1 MENNIYLENYDIS
14 DSVGDSVKLYLKQI
28 NEIPMLNQE
37 EEKRLTKLAAAGDIT
52 ARNQLV
58 EHNLRL
64 VVSMAKHYV
73 GCGLSLLEL
82 VQEGNIG
89 LIRAAEKF
97 DPEKGFKFS
106 TYATWWIRQTITR
119 ALSNQSRTIRIPAG
133 IAELLTQIKKVS
145 NDLEQKYKQTPTED
159 EIAEIIGV
167 DVEKIK
173 TALDFSKATSSLDVS
188 ISDNDDTNLGDLIAD
203 PRGEDPMNQL
213 LKEADTEIIETVFST
228 LDKREADILRMRF
241 GVNCD
246 RAYTLEEIGK
256 HYDLS
261 KERIRQIETK
271 ALRKMRH
278 PIRSRMLQQ
287 CF

>member
-37 EEKRLTKLAAAGDIT
+37 EEKRLTKLAAAGNVA

-82 VQEGNIG
+82 IQEGNIG
-89 LIRAAEKF
+89 LIKAAEKF

-145 NDLEQKYKQTPTED
+145 NDLEQKYKQAPTED